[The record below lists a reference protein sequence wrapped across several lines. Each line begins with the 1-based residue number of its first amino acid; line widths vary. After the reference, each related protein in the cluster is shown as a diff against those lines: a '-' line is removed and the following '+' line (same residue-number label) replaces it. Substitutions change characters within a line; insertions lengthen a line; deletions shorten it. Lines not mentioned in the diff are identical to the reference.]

1 MFKNHL
7 VDKLTV
13 SDYPEILNLWES
25 SVRATHH
32 FLSEADI
39 QVYKLLISTEYLDQ
53 LKLYGVRTD
62 QHILGF
68 IAINRKQIR
77 LLFILPEV
85 RGTGIGIALINY
97 VYQHLG
103 VNEVDVNEQNK
114 QACDFYNYLG
124 FVITERSEIDA
135 IGKPFP
141 VISMKL
147 P

>member
-7 VDKLTV
+7 VDKLTA

-32 FLSEADI
+32 FLKEADI
-39 QVYKLLISTEYLDQ
+39 QVYKLLLSNDYLDQ
-53 LKLYGVRTD
+53 LQLYGVRTD
-62 QHILGF
+62 NHILGF
-68 IAINRKQIR
+68 IAVSGKQIR
-77 LLFILPEV
+77 LLFILPEA
-85 RGTGIGIALINY
+85 RGKGIGIALINY
-97 VYQHLG
+97 VYQHMG
-103 VNEVDVNEQNK
+103 VDEVDVNEQNT
-114 QACDFYNYLG
+114 QAYDFYQYLG
-124 FVITERSEIDA
+124 FIVTERSEIDA